1 MCLNGKCVLEHENSV
16 DYDGNR
22 FLRKLG
28 EVDDDE
34 EDFESR
40 DSPAEPSNTRSTITV
55 LTTKTKQDVFNKIT
69 FSSNLIII
77 DYLPAQLS

>member
-28 EVDDDE
+28 EVDE
-34 EDFESR
+34 EDEYDAR
-40 DSPAEPSNTRSTITV
+40 DSPAEPSNTRSRLKPRLVSI
-55 LTTKTKQDVFNKIT
+55 
-69 FSSNLIII
+69 
-77 DYLPAQLS
+77 LPNFFLCQ

>member
-28 EVDDDE
+28 EVDE
-34 EDFESR
+34 EDEYDAR
-40 DSPAEPSNTRSTITV
+40 DSPAEPSNTRSP
-55 LTTKTKQDVFNKIT
+55 F
-69 FSSNLIII
+69 
-77 DYLPAQLS
+77 

>member
-28 EVDDDE
+28 EVDDEDE
-34 EDFESR
+34 YDGR
-40 DSPAEPSNTRSTITV
+40 DSPAEPSNTRSR
-55 LTTKTKQDVFNKIT
+55 LKPNPD
-69 FSSNLIII
+69 L
-77 DYLPAQLS
+77 YLYNNCP